1 MQNVILIS
9 SNDLMH
15 ISAKKILTEAQV
27 NGYAVGA
34 FNTVNLETTWAIL
47 EAAADR
53 RSPVIIQMTEKTF
66 QYGGGHAMYHL
77 VKNIADFYFPD
88 IPLAIHLDHG
98 RNIAVV
104 REALAIGFKSVMMD
118 ASTLPYEENEEAT
131 AMIVR
136 EAHTKGATVQGE
148 LGNVPYK
155 GEVTD
160 MEHMDWDKYMTNP
173 AQADAYVRS
182 TGVDTL
188 AVGIGNAHGSFP
200 ERPLPDFDRLAA
212 IRERIKLPLVLHG
225 ASDWEGEKVA
235 RVIGLGVACFNVETA
250 TKTAF
255 ITTLRETLP
264 MNEAIDIRKILMPA
278 RESFREAV
286 KKKMDLFGS
295 TGKA

>member
-1 MQNVILIS
+1 ML
-9 SNDLMH
+9 
-15 ISAKKILTEAQV
+15 ISAKKILTEAQEG
-27 NGYAVGA
+27 GYAVGA

-98 RNIAVV
+98 RNLAVV

-118 ASTLPYEENEEAT
+118 ASTLPYEENKAATATIVEEA
-131 AMIVR
+131 R
-136 EAHTKGATVQGE
+136 SKGATVQGE

-155 GEVTD
+155 GEVSD
-160 MEHMDWDKYMTNP
+160 IEHMDWDKYMTNP
-173 AQADAYVRS
+173 AQADAYVRE
-182 TGVDTL
+182 TGIDTL

-200 ERPLPDFDRLAA
+200 ERPEPDFDRLKA
-212 IRERIKLPLVLHG
+212 IRERIKIPLVLHG

-235 RVIGLGVACFNVETA
+235 TVISLGVACFNVETA

-255 ITTLRETLP
+255 INTLRETLP
-264 MNEAIDIRKILMPA
+264 TNEAVDVRKILMPA
-278 RESFREAV
+278 REAFREAV
-286 KKKMDLFGS
+286 KAKMDLFGS

>member
-1 MQNVILIS
+1 MI
-9 SNDLMH
+9 
-15 ISAKKILTEAQV
+15 ISAKKILIEAQE

-47 EAAADR
+47 EAAAEKH
-53 RSPVIIQMTEKTF
+53 SPVIIQMTEKTF

-98 RNIAVV
+98 RNLAVV

-118 ASTLPYEENEEAT
+118 ASTLPYEENMEAT
-131 AMIVR
+131 ATIVS
-136 EAHTKGATVQGE
+136 EARAKGATVQGE

-155 GEVTD
+155 GEVSD
-160 MEHMDWDKYMTNP
+160 IEHMDWDKYMTNP
-173 AQADAYVRS
+173 AQADAYVRT

-200 ERPLPDFDRLAA
+200 ERPTPDFDRLKA

-235 RVIGLGVACFNVETA
+235 TAIGLGVACFNVETA

-255 ITTLRETLP
+255 ITTLRASLP
-264 MNEAIDIRKILMPA
+264 TNDAVDIRKILMPA
-278 RESFREAV
+278 REAFREAV
-286 KKKMDLFGS
+286 KAKMDLFGS

>member
-1 MQNVILIS
+1 ML
-9 SNDLMH
+9 
-15 ISAKKILTEAQV
+15 ISAKKILTEAQE

-53 RSPVIIQMTEKTF
+53 RSPVIVQMTEKTF

-98 RNIAVV
+98 RNLAVV

-118 ASTLPYEENEEAT
+118 ASTLPYEENKAAT
-131 AMIVR
+131 AMIVE
-136 EAHTKGATVQGE
+136 EARSKGATVQGE

-155 GEVTD
+155 GEVSD
-160 MEHMDWDKYMTNP
+160 IEHMDWDKYMTNP
-173 AQADAYVRS
+173 AQADAYVRD

-200 ERPLPDFDRLAA
+200 ERPEPDFDRLKA
-212 IRERIKLPLVLHG
+212 IHERIKIPLVLHG

-235 RVIGLGVACFNVETA
+235 KVIGLGVACFNVETA

-255 ITTLRETLP
+255 INTLRETLP
-264 MNEAIDIRKILMPA
+264 TNEAVDVRKILMPA
-278 RESFREAV
+278 REAFREAV
-286 KKKMDLFGS
+286 KAKMDLFGS